1 MYEFA
6 MPSLGADMEDGT
18 FIEWH
23 VRPGDS
29 VERGQVVC
37 VVETEK
43 GAVDVEIWESGT
55 VARLVAEPDQKI
67 RVGGLMGVLAT
78 AGEDWHAVAAS
89 ARTASP
95 EGAAAAAPVPPAA
108 RSAAPGVPAAAPART
123 TTSTPAPPG
132 IPGRYRASPA
142 ARKRAHE
149 LDVDLAMVV
158 PAGTDGVIS
167 IADIERAAAIAA
179 AAKQPPVVAEAAG
192 AAVGATQAVAGVDEK
207 QAAMRNAIA
216 TAMSRSKR
224 EIPHYYLGTEISVER
239 AAAWLE
245 ARNAAVPIGERVL
258 FAALELK
265 AVALALR
272 ATPELNGFFVNG
284 EFRPGAGIHLGVAVS
299 LRGGGLVAPALHDAD
314 KLGLAELMS
323 RLKDLLKRARSGQL
337 RSSER
342 SDPTITITNLGDL
355 GVDNVYG
362 VIQPPQV
369 ALVGMGRVSMKP
381 WVKEG
386 AVVPA
391 RVLHAT
397 LSADHRVSDGM
408 RGARFLAELD
418 RLLQQPEELE

>member
-55 VARLVAEPDQKI
+55 MARLVAEPDQKI

-342 SDPTITITNLGDL
+342 ADPTITITNLGDL

-418 RLLQQPEELE
+418 RLLQQPEELA

>member
-1 MYEFA
+1 M
-6 MPSLGADMEDGT
+6 S
-18 FIEWH
+18 
-23 VRPGDS
+23 
-29 VERGQVVC
+29 
-37 VVETEK
+37 
-43 GAVDVEIWESGT
+43 
-55 VARLVAEPDQKI
+55 
-67 RVGGLMGVLAT
+67 
-78 AGEDWHAVAAS
+78 
-89 ARTASP
+89 
-95 EGAAAAAPVPPAA
+95 
-108 RSAAPGVPAAAPART
+108 
-123 TTSTPAPPG
+123 
-132 IPGRYRASPA
+132 PGRYRASPA

-149 LDVDLAMVV
+149 LDVDLASVV
-158 PAGTDGVIS
+158 PAAGDGVIT
-167 IADIERAAAIAA
+167 IADIERAAAAPAPI
-179 AAKQPPVVAEAAG
+179 VARVAGTATEASTIAG
-192 AAVGATQAVAGVDEK
+192 AADDK

-245 ARNAAVPIGERVL
+245 ARNAAVPIGGRVL

-323 RLKDLLKRARSGQL
+323 QLKDLLKRARSGQL

-342 SDPTITITNLGDL
+342 ADPTITITNLGDL

-418 RLLQQPEELE
+418 RLLQQPEELA

>member
-1 MYEFA
+1 MYEFV
-6 MPSLGADMEDGT
+6 MPSLGADMEDGK

-23 VRPGDS
+23 VKPGDR

-37 VVETEK
+37 VVETDK

-55 VARLVAEPDQKI
+55 MAKLVAEPGQKI
-67 RVGGLMGVLAT
+67 KVGGLMGVLSAT
-78 AGEDWHAVAAS
+78 GEDWTAVAAS
-89 ARTASP
+89 AK
-95 EGAAAAAPVPPAA
+95 AAAPAGAAPAAPGQPAA
-108 RSAAPGVPAAAPART
+108 RSAAPGVPAGATAF
-123 TTSTPAPPG
+123 TPAPPG
-132 IPGRYRASPA
+132 MPGRYRASPA

-149 LDVDLAMVV
+149 LDVDLAAVT
-158 PAGTDGVIS
+158 PAGADGVIS
-167 IADIERAAAIAA
+167 IADIERAAAAA
-179 AAKQPPVVAEAAG
+179 AAAPAAG
-192 AAVGATQAVAGVDEK
+192 LQAPAVAAPDVTVPATTATTGIDDK

-224 EIPHYYLGTEISVER
+224 EIPHYYLGTAISVER

-245 ARNAAVPIGERVL
+245 AGNAAVPIGERVL

-272 ATPELNGFFVNG
+272 ATPELNGFFVNDG
-284 EFRPGAGIHLGVAVS
+284 FRPGTGIHLGVAVS

-314 KLGLAELMS
+314 RLTLGELMAQ
-323 RLKDLLKRARSGQL
+323 LKDLLKRARSGQL

-342 SDPTITITNLGDL
+342 ADPTITVTNLGDL
-355 GVDNVYG
+355 GVDTVFG

-369 ALVGMGRVSMKP
+369 ALVGVGRVAVKP
-381 WVKEG
+381 WVQEG

-418 RLLQQPEELE
+418 RLLQQPEELA